1 MEKEDVTIDFNS
13 NRVFVNVVVDDKEI
27 RDMLYNKD
35 SNEKIDLIRRSI
47 KIGMI
52 ALKNATITVDTNY
65 VQKAVEKLVA
75 DIDLNLKTN
84 LGKEG
89 MKGEL
94 EKMFGEN
101 GLFESRVKEMFRD
114 HDKVISDIL
123 KDDNINS
130 PLYKVKRFI
139 EENSRQMDSKIYV
152 MLDPGNKDSLL
163 FRLKE
168 DIIRKV
174 EDVKKAGD
182 IDTINKLV
190 ENIRVAN
197 RAESDIIKRD
207 VQGMKE
213 DYTNKF
219 IDIKKDFHTEIGE
232 VKSMVTDTN
241 IELAKIVKEKQVVD
255 LTTLKGMKFED
266 VLFQFIAAKA
276 LTRYGDTIDVVNLS
290 GGDLAGDLIINIK
303 GSQEKIVIRAEST
316 SKENVQMQGTILKQ
330 LNSTMKDRCA
340 GYGIKVYENELPDS
354 IGPIL
359 ISENKIICSY
369 LRGSTFEGYPLEV
382 AYEILRSTIL
392 RRSLG
397 IDKED
402 VKLHIDNIVRSL
414 NSVQHISGN
423 LTKMSNI
430 CENTKSQ
437 IEELRQMISR
447 ELELMLKKCSD
458 KQSDVSKDK
467 CVEKQEGPERQEP
480 NKKKSRR
487 DKTAKS
493 PVND

>member
-1 MEKEDVTIDFNS
+1 MDKEEIVLEGKFN
-13 NRVFVNVVVDDKEI
+13 RAFICVVIDDKDVYDI
-27 RDMLYNKD
+27 LSNK
-35 SNEKIDLIRRSI
+35 SSAEGIDIIKRSI
-47 KIGMI
+47 KIGTM

-65 VQKAVEKLVA
+65 VQKAVEKLIN
-75 DIDLNLKTN
+75 DIDANLKTN

-94 EKMFGEN
+94 EKIFGDSGYFEN
-101 GLFESRVKEMFRD
+101 RLKEMFRD
-114 HDKVISDIL
+114 HDQAISDIL

-139 EENSRQMDSKIYV
+139 EENSRQMDNKIYG

-174 EDVKKAGD
+174 DDVKKSGD

-190 ENIRVAN
+190 ENIKIAN
-197 RAESDIIKRD
+197 RNESDIIKRD
-207 VQGMKE
+207 VQGLKD

-219 IDIKKDFHTEIGE
+219 IDIKKSFHTEIGE
-232 VKSMVTDTN
+232 VKTMVTDAN
-241 IELAKIVKEKQVVD
+241 IEIAKIVKEKQIVD
-255 LTTLKGMKFED
+255 ITTLKGMKFED
-266 VLFQFIAAKA
+266 ALFQFITTKA
-276 LTRYGDTIDVVNLS
+276 LTKYGDTIDVVNLS
-290 GGDLAGDLIINIK
+290 GGDKAGDIILNIK

-330 LNSTMKDRCA
+330 LNTTMKDRCA
-340 GYGIKVYENELPDS
+340 GYGIKVYENELPES

-359 ISENKIICSY
+359 ISDNKIICSY
-369 LRGSTFEGYPLEV
+369 LRGYAFEGYPLEV
-382 AYEILRSTIL
+382 AYEILRSIIL

-437 IEELRQMISR
+437 IEDLREMIGR

-458 KQSDVSKDK
+458 EGSEVSTETPVDTYI
-467 CVEKQEGPERQEP
+467 EKEGTT
-480 NKKKSRR
+480 KKKSRR
-487 DKTAKS
+487 DRMTKS
-493 PVND
+493 PRED